1 MTDSDS
7 YPATSFAD
15 VLLNKIE
22 CEYFEY
28 FALRNSK
35 PEVRNIFSLLH
46 VMLR

>member
-15 VLLNKIE
+15 VLLNKVKS
-22 CEYFEY
+22 EY

>member
-22 CEYFEY
+22 CEYF
-28 FALRNSK
+28 ALRNSK